1 MVTRGDPSDLAY
13 SPLVDAAGN
22 HYSRILNNVTGND
35 ISLKLEAAKRYKLV
49 IRIGVEH
56 VTFRVVSIEDWDFPI
71 ILQTDPST
79 LKEEEISHTVN
90 EE

>member
-1 MVTRGDPSDLAY
+1 MVTRGKDGDMIY

-56 VTFRVVSIEDWDFPI
+56 VTFQVLSVEDWDFPI
-71 ILQTDPST
+71 QLQTDPST
-79 LKEEEISHTVN
+79 LKKEEISHTVN